1 MDASIK
7 LGRIWGIPIGVHTSW
22 FIIFGLLVWSLSSGY
37 FPNEYPQFPLM
48 THIFLGLIT
57 TLLFF
62 VSVLAHELG
71 HALLALRNQIPVKG
85 ITLFIFGGVAQI
97 AQEPRSPGAEFRIAI
112 AGPLVSLALAGV
124 FGLTYLLD
132 QGIALLAAPSM
143 YLLRINFILAVF
155 NMIPGFPLDGGR
167 VLRSIIWRFTGNF
180 QRASQVAS
188 FTGQLVAFGFIGWG
202 IYSIFTGQFLNGL
215 WLAFIGWF
223 LQNAAASSYQQT
235 NLQQSLR
242 GIRVNQVME
251 QDCIRVP
258 SLTPISQVV
267 EERVLTGGERC
278 FFVSDNGKL
287 QGMLTLRD
295 ISQIP
300 QQKWRFTTIQ
310 QVMVPANNLV
320 TVEPQTELLIAM
332 QTMDNA
338 NIAQVPVVENGE
350 LLGVLTREQIVHYLR
365 TRAELGI

>member
-1 MDASIK
+1 
-7 LGRIWGIPIGVHTSW
+7 
-22 FIIFGLLVWSLSSGY
+22 
-37 FPNEYPQFPLM
+37 
-48 THIFLGLIT
+48 
-57 TLLFF
+57 
-62 VSVLAHELG
+62 
-71 HALLALRNQIPVKG
+71 
-85 ITLFIFGGVAQI
+85 
-97 AQEPRSPGAEFRIAI
+97 
-112 AGPLVSLALAGV
+112 
-124 FGLTYLLD
+124 
-132 QGIALLAAPSM
+132 
-143 YLLRINFILAVF
+143 
-155 NMIPGFPLDGGR
+155 

-242 GIRVNQVME
+242 GIRVSQVME

-320 TVEPQTELLIAM
+320 TVEPQTELLNAM